1 MMNSAIRRGQ
11 FKWTQVYQRT
21 QSSEQRTQVWMESYS
36 VCYTGAQPGYFGP
49 LLPVW
54 YTHPQGAPCIAAK
67 GSHQQLSVEATEATF
82 QPSPTY
88 ILSLCLPK
96 QRWPM
101 INKRRGERQKPSS
114 LASRQ
119 NRIYGT
125 ILFANSTLDQAEAR
139 HPLRPHPCSSQFLL
153 LPSSSSLTSL

>member
-21 QSSEQRTQVWMESYS
+21 QSSEQRTQVWIESYS
-36 VCYTGAQPGYFGP
+36 VCYTGTQPGYFGP

-88 ILSLCLPK
+88 ILSLCFPK
-96 QRWPM
+96 QCWPM
-101 INKRRGERQKPSS
+101 INKHRGRQQRPSS

-125 ILFANSTLDQAEAR
+125 ILFANSTLDQTEAT
-139 HPLRPHPCSSQFLL
+139 HPLRPHP
-153 LPSSSSLTSL
+153 